1 MFKYFEN
8 FDLLSIEPRL
18 YVQGQSRYQNLFGFV
33 LTLINFSIV
42 LGFGL
47 YFFIIFIKGKEINLV
62 YSKRTKSFEPQID
75 LKDKIFF
82 YQVANYDGTLVDPRL
97 VLTIPTLWYIN
108 NEKSEVEIL
117 EESNCSIANFLEED
131 HKNLLNFDIS
141 NYKCISR
148 KNKTNI
154 NLSITRS
161 PFTNTYLNLY
171 ITMCKNTTLNGNH
184 CYPKEEIEERLKNL
198 NIYLNFYLESTSID
212 HYNQKKPISVSFYAD
227 QVSISPDFIYAYF
240 YDWRTLYYQTDEGAV
255 FSSIKEIVSF
265 SIDSTTK
272 RNEIYPKGAEFWAE
286 NSLSIFQF
294 GMNAGFADQ
303 YKRTY
308 PKFQNFLANFCG
320 ICNFLV
326 KLSEGVAY
334 LASNKMMYS
343 FAVGT
348 IQKIPQPSKGKRL
361 WDLKKPSPTP
371 SRFLTIQKENSRVSI
386 SQSCSMA
393 NIVIIQPNGKVV
405 SDDTLKKLKKIEV
418 NWSDSLIFN
427 CFPKI
432 KTKKANHLRT
442 VEQTYKNKLSI
453 EYIFSLMSI
462 VENVKSYLKDTSSS
476 ELEFNSNKIFWS
488 DNRMPKVKVS
498 SEGIFPK
505 PQSDENS
512 IQ

>member
-1 MFKYFEN
+1 MFNYFEK

-18 YVQGQSRYQNLFGFV
+18 YVQGQSRFQNLFGFV
-33 LTLINFSIV
+33 VTLINFSIV

-47 YFFIIFIKGKEINLV
+47 CFFISFLKGKEINLV
-62 YSKRTKSFEPQID
+62 YTKRTQSFEPKLD
-75 LKDKIFF
+75 LTNKIFF
-82 YQVANYDGTLVDPRL
+82 YQVANYDGALVDPRL
-97 VLTIPTLWYIN
+97 ILTIPTLWYIN

-117 EESNCSIANFLEED
+117 EESNCSMEKNLEED

-148 KNKTNI
+148 KNKADI
-154 NLSITRS
+154 NLSITKS
-161 PFTNTYLNLY
+161 PFSSTYLNLY
-171 ITMCKNTTLNGNH
+171 ITMCKNTTSNGNH
-184 CYPKEEIEERLKNL
+184 CYPKEVIEERLKNL
-198 NIYLNFYLESTSID
+198 NLYLNFYLESTSID
-212 HYNQKKPISVSFYAD
+212 HYNQKNPISVSFYAD

-240 YDWRTLYYQTDEGAV
+240 YDWRTLYYQSDEGAI

-265 SIDSTTK
+265 SIDSTIK

-294 GMNAGFADQ
+294 GIDAGYADQ
-303 YKRTY
+303 YKRTF

-334 LASNKMMYS
+334 IASNKMMYS
-343 FAVGT
+343 FVVS
-348 IQKIPQPSKGKRL
+348 KIPKKPKPCKGKRL
-361 WDLKKPSPTP
+361 LNLKKPNPSPSP
-371 SRFLTIQKENSRVSI
+371 FLNIQKENSHISV

-393 NIVIIQPNGKVV
+393 NIVVIRPNGKAD
-405 SDDTLKKLKKIEV
+405 SDTMKKSKKIEV
-418 NWSDSLIFN
+418 SWSDSVIFN

-432 KTKKANHLRT
+432 NTKKANHLRT

-453 EYIFSLMSI
+453 EYIFTLMAI
-462 VENVKSYLKDTSSS
+462 VENVNSYLQDTSIS
-476 ELEFNSNKIFWS
+476 EIGYNTSKIFWS
-488 DNRMPKVKVS
+488 DNRMSKVKNTS
-498 SEGIFPK
+498 DGLFPK
-505 PQSDENS
+505 TLSDVNS